1 MVARNGQVT
10 MTILKARFGSDVRK
24 TPLHHGN
31 DLTLNDL
38 TLMLQRIFK
47 IGSAEAIVLKY
58 KDNDGDLI
66 TLADDSDLLL
76 ALQSEQTLSIEVSID
91 NKAIAEL
98 ADIQQQIA
106 QIQAD
111 VQRLSKTLSSLNIS
125 STRGASQ
132 SVATSQHFEPNE
144 GLPAVSG
151 FGDNVPPLP
160 VNGYDATP
168 LSPNSPVPSEKPELP
183 ATIQP
188 SLQEQV
194 LSDGHSRQEVSA
206 PCVEEIPLE
215 AGAPSAFAPPPSDFA
230 PPPSAPSAVQDPH
243 VSQHQQQGFAP
254 PPPTMPSIPSFPQA
268 NMPPASFSPSRPPH
282 EHTPPQPP
290 QQFVP
295 PQQHAA
301 PPQMPPTSF
310 APPPQHQSFG
320 APPPQQF
327 GSQQQFAPPPQQF
340 APPQQAP
347 QQQQPPTPQSSV
359 SSTPIP
365 QPSQQ
370 FGAPHGAIPQQFV
383 PPQQAPTQFA
393 PPPNQVFQGFGAFP
407 PQSQAQQQPAF
418 APSFNQQSQFGQG
431 PPSEPA
437 PPAGGVPP
445 PFAPPM
451 GGFAPPPMGGPSG
464 IPGGNP
470 FARGPGGPGMYRG
483 SPYHQSLVSLIL
495 NGIDCD
501 KVFNG
506 DENEAVKAKQ
516 LEFNVA
522 MSLDDCSTSFQR
534 SPMKERRFPL
544 AYAML
549 VHKDVV
555 QVMMLL
561 SAIYQPQNQFCVA
574 VDGNA
579 DETFW
584 KVMNEISSCYPNILV
599 MRAKPIKWCS
609 YEIIEAIF
617 RLCHATRKLIGRL
630 EILSGVDAP
639 LKTNLELVRIL
650 TALNG
655 SFNTQIAP
663 FERYR
668 LRRGAMWMMKSRD
681 KEMQISYYRDLLNRL
696 D

>member
-1 MVARNGQVT
+1 MVARNGQVV

-76 ALQSEQTLSIEVSID
+76 ALQSEQTLSIEVFID

-98 ADIQQQIA
+98 ADIQQQIS

-111 VQRLSKTLSSLNIS
+111 VQRLSKTLSSFNIS

-132 SVATSQHFEPNE
+132 LTSSQPFEPAENRN
-144 GLPAVSG
+144 AVSG
-151 FGDNVPPLP
+151 FGDHVPPLP
-160 VNGYDATP
+160 VNGYDATS

-194 LSDGHSRQEVSA
+194 LPDGRQEVSA

-215 AGAPSAFAPPPSDFA
+215 AGAPTAFAPPPSDFA

-243 VSQHQQQGFAP
+243 VSQHQSPGFAP
-254 PPPTMPSIPSFPQA
+254 PPPTMPSSIPSFPQA
-268 NMPPASFSPSRPPH
+268 NMPPASFSPSRLPH

-310 APPPQHQSFG
+310 VPTQQHQSFG

-340 APPQQAP
+340 APPQQGS
-347 QQQQPPTPQSSV
+347 QQPQPPTPQSSV

-370 FGAPHGAIPQQFV
+370 FGVPHGAIPQQFV
-383 PPQQAPTQFA
+383 PPQQATPTQFA
-393 PPPNQVFQGFGAFP
+393 PPPNQGFGAPP
-407 PQSQAQQQPAF
+407 PQNQPQQQPPF
-418 APSFNQQSQFGQG
+418 APPPSAFGQQPQFGQG

-445 PFAPPM
+445 PFAPPQM
-451 GGFAPPPMGGPSG
+451 GGFAPPPIGGPPPG
-464 IPGGNP
+464 MPGGNP
-470 FARGPGGPGMYRG
+470 FARGPGGPGGYRG
-483 SPYHQSLVSLIL
+483 SPYHQ
-495 NGIDCD
+495 
-501 KVFNG
+501 
-506 DENEAVKAKQ
+506 
-516 LEFNVA
+516 
-522 MSLDDCSTSFQR
+522 
-534 SPMKERRFPL
+534 
-544 AYAML
+544 
-549 VHKDVV
+549 
-555 QVMMLL
+555 
-561 SAIYQPQNQFCVA
+561 
-574 VDGNA
+574 
-579 DETFW
+579 
-584 KVMNEISSCYPNILV
+584 
-599 MRAKPIKWCS
+599 
-609 YEIIEAIF
+609 
-617 RLCHATRKLIGRL
+617 
-630 EILSGVDAP
+630 
-639 LKTNLELVRIL
+639 
-650 TALNG
+650 
-655 SFNTQIAP
+655 
-663 FERYR
+663 
-668 LRRGAMWMMKSRD
+668 
-681 KEMQISYYRDLLNRL
+681 
-696 D
+696 